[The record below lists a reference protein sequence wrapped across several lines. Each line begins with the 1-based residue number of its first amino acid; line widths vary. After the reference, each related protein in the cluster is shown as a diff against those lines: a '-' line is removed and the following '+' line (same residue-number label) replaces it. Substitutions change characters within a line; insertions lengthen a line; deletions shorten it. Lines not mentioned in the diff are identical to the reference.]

1 VPFRHVLITLF
12 NKAKF
17 SSFVISTKA
26 AIRAKR
32 MFEYFLDYFCVEK
45 TTRVK
50 PGHRNKKLSSLKTF
64 MISRAVSIFYFYCE
78 CLESISVSLHFLF
91 ITFSFDFCWC
101 WYRNDSLILFQEP
114 TEEEFVNIK
123 KSFMSAF
130 DRSKDGK
137 LSMNEV
143 YDLKE
148 FTCFW

>member
-1 VPFRHVLITLF
+1 
-12 NKAKF
+12 
-17 SSFVISTKA
+17 
-26 AIRAKR
+26 
-32 MFEYFLDYFCVEK
+32 
-45 TTRVK
+45 
-50 PGHRNKKLSSLKTF
+50 

-91 ITFSFDFCWC
+91 ITFSFDSCWC